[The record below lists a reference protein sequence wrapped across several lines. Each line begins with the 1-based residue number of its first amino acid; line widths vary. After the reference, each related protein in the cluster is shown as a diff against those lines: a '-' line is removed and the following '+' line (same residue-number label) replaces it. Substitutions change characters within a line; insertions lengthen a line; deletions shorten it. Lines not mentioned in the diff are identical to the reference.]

1 MTTSTLPDLSTL
13 GRFPASKRKMGIGI
27 MVPISDKSAFGGT
40 PRFSD
45 MLAITQKADELG
57 FDTAW
62 FADHFIV
69 RNDDV
74 GELRGVWEGWTTL
87 AGIAAATQRINL
99 GIFVTCVLFRNPGI
113 IAKSAEMVDEISNGR
128 LILGLGAGWHQ
139 PDFDMFG
146 LPFDHRV
153 SRFEDAVNIISPLL
167 RNGYADYQGHYYQA
181 NDAYNLPRGPR
192 AAEGGPPILI
202 GTKSPRM
209 MRLTAQFADIWN
221 SDWHHDAE
229 EVVPMLAALDEACEA
244 VGRDPKTLV
253 RTAGSNIAMPGYLGV
268 RLNPITGSVEEMAEK
283 IATFRDIGLRHYVAG
298 LDPCTPAT
306 LEHFARVV
314 ELLDKDEGL

>member
-1 MTTSTLPDLSTL
+1 MATPPPVTSL

-27 MVPISDKSAFGGT
+27 MVPISDQSAFGGT

-45 MLAITQKADELG
+45 MLAITQKAEELG
-57 FDTAW
+57 FDGAW

-69 RNDDV
+69 RNDEV
-74 GELRGVWEGWTTL
+74 QELRGVWEGWTTI
-87 AGIAAATQRINL
+87 AGIAAATQPHLRSASSSPASCSA
-99 GIFVTCVLFRNPGI
+99 TPASSPR
-113 IAKSAEMVDEISNGR
+113 SAEMVDEISDGR

-167 RNGYADYQGHYYQA
+167 RNGHADFQGQYYQA

-209 MRLTAQFADIWN
+209 MRLTAQFADVWN
-221 SDWHHDAE
+221 SDWHHDAD
-229 EVVPMLAALDEACEA
+229 EVVPMLKALDEACES

-253 RTAGSNIAMPGYLGV
+253 RTAGSNLAMPGYLGV
-268 RLNPITGSVEEMAEK
+268 RPNPITGSPEEMAEK
-283 IATFRDIGLRHYVAG
+283 IATFRDLGLKHYVAG

-306 LEHFARVV
+306 LEHFARVI

>member
-1 MTTSTLPDLSTL
+1 LATIPDLSTL

-45 MLAITQKADELG
+45 MLAITQKAEELG
-57 FDTAW
+57 FDGAW

-74 GELRGVWEGWTTL
+74 QELRGVWEGWTTI
-87 AGIAAATQRINL
+87 AGIAAATQRISL

-113 IAKSAEMVDEISNGR
+113 IAKSAEMVDEISDGR

-167 RNGYADYQGHYYQA
+167 RNGYADFQGQYYQA

-192 AAEGGPPILI
+192 AGEGGPPILI

-229 EVVPMLAALDEACEA
+229 EVVPMLKALDEACES
-244 VGRDPKTLV
+244 VGRDPKSLV
-253 RTAGSNIAMPGYLGV
+253 RTAGSNLAMPGYLGV
-268 RLNPITGSVEEMAEK
+268 RPNPITGSPEEMAEK
-283 IATFRDIGLRHYVAG
+283 IATFRDLGLKHYVAG

-306 LEHFARVV
+306 LEYFARVV